1 MAEDNATID
10 NRNIYYPPGGILLW
24 IIIFLEIITFTVG
37 ISVFLYQKS
46 GNLELFTQSQLM
58 LNKTFGTVNTLVLI
72 TGGFMMATSLH
83 LLKGGENKK
92 SLIWIRAA
100 SLMGILFLFIK
111 GIEYAQKI
119 EHGLTIDHDSFF
131 TFYWL
136 LTGFH
141 FIHVLVAVVILLIMA
156 RGIRKGTYT
165 KTNYLDVESGATF
178 WHMCDLIWLF
188 LFPVLYL
195 MG

>member
-1 MAEDNATID
+1 MTDNTSID
-10 NRNIYYPPGGILLW
+10 YKNIYYPPGGILLW

-46 GNLELFTQSQLM
+46 GDIETFTQSQAM
-58 LNKTFGTVNTLVLI
+58 LNKLFGTVNTLVLI
-72 TGGFMMATSLH
+72 TGGFMMATSLR
-83 LLKGGENKK
+83 LLKKGDNPK
-92 SLIWIRAA
+92 SLIWIRGA
-100 SLMGILFLFIK
+100 SLMGIVFLFIK
-111 GIEYAQKI
+111 GLEYAQKI
-119 EHGLTIDHDSFF
+119 EHGLTIGHNSFF

-141 FIHVLVAVVILLIMA
+141 FIHVLVAVVILLLMA

-165 KTNYLDVESGATF
+165 QNDYLDVESGATF

-195 MG
+195 FQ